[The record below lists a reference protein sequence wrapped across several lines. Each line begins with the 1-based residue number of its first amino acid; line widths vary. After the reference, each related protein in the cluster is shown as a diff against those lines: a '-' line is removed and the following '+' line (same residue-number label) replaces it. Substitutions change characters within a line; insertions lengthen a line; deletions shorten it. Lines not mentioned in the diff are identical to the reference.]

1 MVTYFI
7 RNTERPMKKK
17 SPKKILIIED
27 ESMLQDALRD
37 KLSDEGYEVFGSED
51 ANTAFRSIQED
62 RPDIILTDL
71 VLPGIDG
78 FEILRKLKENNE
90 LKDIPVVVL
99 SNLGEKKDVELA
111 MSLGAVDFLIKSE
124 HSLKEVTEHVQKILS
139 RR

>member
-1 MVTYFI
+1 MDTYFK

-78 FEILRKLKENNE
+78 FEILRKLKENND

-99 SNLGEKKDVELA
+99 SNLGEKKDVDLA
-111 MSLGAVDFLIKSE
+111 LSLGAVDFLIKSE
-124 HSLKEVTEHVQKILS
+124 HSLKEVTEHVRKILS
-139 RR
+139 HK